1 MMNKSVRYLVE
12 VVDGLGAVSRS
23 LQVHVHV
30 HAARHDELPRGVDG
44 AGAAGDDQVVPH
56 QPHHPILRLEIFF
69 G

>member
-1 MMNKSVRYLVE
+1 MKESSRYLVK
-12 VVDGLGAVSRS
+12 VIDGLRAVSGA

-30 HAARHDELPRGVDG
+30 HATRHDELPRGVDG